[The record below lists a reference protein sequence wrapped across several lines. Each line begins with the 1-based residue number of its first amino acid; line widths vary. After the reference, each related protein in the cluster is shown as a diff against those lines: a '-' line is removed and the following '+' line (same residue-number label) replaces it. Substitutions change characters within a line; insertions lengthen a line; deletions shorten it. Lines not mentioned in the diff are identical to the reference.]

1 MEQLK
6 SALKSKTIWFNLVTG
21 LVSIAGVLPIDPATS
36 ALIVAVGN
44 VALRFITTEPLSAK

>member
-21 LVSIAGVLPIDPATS
+21 LISIAGVLPIDPATS